1 MFEKG
6 TLPENHPRHPLMLTV
21 DVDRSEGAIN
31 EKLEGRRKVFV
42 GLVFARRRNA
52 LLKLLDR
59 DLAVLQWKQARDIQ
73 KCPLPRCATPFSTCE
88 GGGPLAGQMV
98 RRKPDLFLNPT
109 PRDTFG
115 CIHIETAT

>member
-1 MFEKG
+1 MEILRALVRTTEDVERYCPSTEVVFGNK
-6 TLPENHPRHPLMLTV
+6 TLPAERLTV

-59 DLAVLQWKQARDIQ
+59 DLAVLQ
-73 KCPLPRCATPFSTCE
+73 E
-88 GGGPLAGQMV
+88 GK
-98 RRKPDLFLNPT
+98 RK
-109 PRDTFG
+109 
-115 CIHIETAT
+115 